1 MAIHVNLNH
10 HTRYRYDRPVT
21 VSPHVVR
28 LRPAPHCRTPIE
40 AYALKITPADHFLN
54 WQQDPFGNYMARLVF
69 PTMTTELVI
78 EVDLIADMTVINP
91 FDFFL
96 EPAAEQ
102 WPFQYDEQ
110 LATELAPYFEVKER
124 GPLLMR
130 WLDAVPRTARRTV
143 DFLVE
148 LNRRLQGDIGYVIR
162 LEEGVQT
169 CEQTL
174 SLARGSCRDTGW
186 LLVQILR
193 HLGLAA
199 RFASGYLVQLTADVT
214 ALDGPAG
221 PSADFTDLHA
231 WAEVFVPG
239 AGWIG
244 LDPTSGLW
252 AGEGHIPLACTPD
265 PSSAAAVTGATDECE
280 VEFTYHNR
288 VRRVR
293 EDPRVTKPYSEEQWL
308 AIDALGERVDADLA
322 AADVRLTM
330 GGEPTFVSLSD
341 MDADEW
347 NIAALGPTK
356 RALAGTLLRALST
369 RFAPGAALHYGQGK
383 WYPGEALPRWALSAF
398 WRDDGH
404 ALWND
409 RALLADESLPA
420 SSFGV
425 ADAERFITALAV
437 RLGLAPDLATAGY
450 EDTFY
455 YLWKEGTL
463 PVNVDPLQSD
473 LNDPEE
479 RRRLAALLRRGLGT
493 VTGYALPLRWRWDDR
508 SGHWCSMRWTF
519 RRARMFLLPGSSPM
533 GYRLPLD
540 SLPWMD
546 PAQREIDFERDHH
559 EPRPS
564 LPIPQLQSPSDAGHP
579 AARRDAGDPRAGSGA
594 PASSQTGAG
603 ARSGSSAAPPRS
615 PDATSLDTFTRTALC
630 VEPRDGRLYVFL
642 PPVTHLEHYVD
653 LLARLE
659 ATAAELSMPIVLE
672 GYEPPFDAR
681 LRRLSITP
689 DPGVIEVNVHPSRN
703 WGELSTVT
711 EILYEEARNC
721 RLGTE
726 KFMFDGRHT
735 GTGGGNHVTIGGPSP
750 ADSPA
755 LRRPDLLRSIV
766 TYWQHHP
773 SLSYLFSGMFL
784 GPTSQAP
791 RIDEA
796 RDDALYELE
805 IAFQQVPS
813 EAAPSWLVD
822 RLFRNLL
829 VDVTGNTHRAEF
841 CIDKL
846 YSPAGPS
853 GRLGLIE
860 IRAFEMPPHPRMSLV
875 QMLLLRSL
883 IARFW
888 NQPYRG
894 ELVRWDTDLHDR
906 FMLPHFLWEDLREV
920 VCDLERHDYA
930 MQLEWFAPFLE
941 FRFPRYGTARVGA
954 IELELRM
961 ALEPWHVLGE
971 EVASQ
976 GTARYVDSSVER
988 VQVRVNGLTEGRH
1001 VVTCN
1006 GRRVPLQPTG
1016 RRTESVGGVRY
1027 RAWHPPSA
1035 LHPTIGVHTPLV
1047 FDLLDTWS
1055 GYSMG
1060 GCTYHVS
1067 HPGGRNPDTFP
1078 VNANEAEARRV
1089 ARFWPYGH
1097 TPGPMAAPPE
1107 ERSLEFPYTLD
1118 LRRADGC
1125 GY

>member
-10 HTRYRYDRPVT
+10 STRYRYDRPVT

-69 PTMTTELVI
+69 PTITTELAI

-96 EPAAEQ
+96 EPSAEQ
-102 WPFQYDEQ
+102 WPFRYDEQ

-124 GPLLMR
+124 GPLVMR
-130 WLDAVPRTARRTV
+130 WLDAVPRKSRRTV

-148 LNRRLQGDIGYVIR
+148 LNMRLQRDIGYVIR
-162 LEEGVQT
+162 LEAGVQT

-244 LDPTSGLW
+244 LDPTSGLF

-293 EDPRVTKPYSEEQWL
+293 EDPRVTKPYSEEQWR

-330 GGEPTFVSLSD
+330 GGEPTFVSVSD

-356 RALAGTLLRALST
+356 RGLAGTLLRALST
-369 RFAPGAALHYGQGK
+369 RFASGAALHYGQGK

-398 WRDDGH
+398 WREDGY

-409 RALLADESLPA
+409 AALLADESKPTPNY
-420 SSFGV
+420 GI
-425 ADAERFITALAV
+425 ADAERFICALAV
-437 RLGLAPDLATAGY
+437 QLGLAPDLAVAGY

-473 LNDPEE
+473 LDDPEE
-479 RRRLAALLRRGLGT
+479 RRRLTALLSRGLGT
-493 VTGYALPLRWRWDDR
+493 ATGYALPLRWRGADGG
-508 SGHWCSMRWTF
+508 GHWCSMHWTF
-519 RRARMFLLPGSSPM
+519 RRSRMFLLPGSSAM

-540 SLPWMD
+540 SLPWVE
-546 PAQREIDFERDHH
+546 PTLRELEFERDHF
-559 EPRPS
+559 EPRSS
-564 LPIPQLQSPSDAGHP
+564 LPVPRLQSPSDAGAAE
-579 AARRDAGDPRAGSGA
+579 AARCEADNLRPGDGA
-594 PASSQTGAG
+594 PGSAHSGAG
-603 ARSGSSAAPPRS
+603 ARSRDAAPSPSSAIAAS
-615 PDATSLDTFTRTALC
+615 VEEYTRTALC

-642 PPVTHLEHYVD
+642 PPLTHLEHYVD
-653 LLARLE
+653 LLTRLE
-659 ATAAELSMPIVLE
+659 ATATELSMPIILE

-689 DPGVIEVNVHPSRN
+689 DPGVIEVNVHPARN

-711 EILYEEARNC
+711 EILYAEARNC

-726 KFMFDGRHT
+726 KFTLDGRHT
-735 GTGGGNHVTIGGPSP
+735 GTGGGDHVTIGGRRRLTARRCAGPTAAQHRPTGNTIP
-750 ADSPA
+750 ASRTLLACSSVPQPGAAHRRGARRRA
-755 LRRPDLLRSIV
+755 LRLRS
-766 TYWQHHP
+766 P
-773 SLSYLFSGMFL
+773 FSRCRRRRRGWSTL
-784 GPTSQAP
+784 
-791 RIDEA
+791 
-796 RDDALYELE
+796 L
-805 IAFQQVPS
+805 
-813 EAAPSWLVD
+813 
-822 RLFRNLL
+822 RNLL
-829 VDVTGNTHRAEF
+829 VDVTATPTARSSVSTSCTRPLVRAA
-841 CIDKL
+841 
-846 YSPAGPS
+846 S
-853 GRLGLIE
+853 GLIE
-860 IRAFEMPPHPRMSLV
+860 IRASSRPCAHEPV
-875 QMLLLRSL
+875 QILR
-883 IARFW
+883 
-888 NQPYRG
+888 
-894 ELVRWDTDLHDR
+894 DR
-906 FMLPHFLWEDLREV
+906 
-920 VCDLERHDYA
+920 
-930 MQLEWFAPFLE
+930 
-941 FRFPRYGTARVGA
+941 
-954 IELELRM
+954 
-961 ALEPWHVLGE
+961 
-971 EVASQ
+971 
-976 GTARYVDSSVER
+976 
-988 VQVRVNGLTEGRH
+988 
-1001 VVTCN
+1001 
-1006 GRRVPLQPTG
+1006 
-1016 RRTESVGGVRY
+1016 
-1027 RAWHPPSA
+1027 
-1035 LHPTIGVHTPLV
+1035 
-1047 FDLLDTWS
+1047 
-1055 GYSMG
+1055 
-1060 GCTYHVS
+1060 
-1067 HPGGRNPDTFP
+1067 
-1078 VNANEAEARRV
+1078 
-1089 ARFWPYGH
+1089 
-1097 TPGPMAAPPE
+1097 
-1107 ERSLEFPYTLD
+1107 
-1118 LRRADGC
+1118 
-1125 GY
+1125 